1 MLRITIPAE
10 EFWDEVNEEFIYT
23 KEQTLQLE
31 HSLVSLSKMGT
42 KWCKAFLGK
51 QDKNRRRNSGLCQM
65 HDAYPECESR
75 GIQKAH
81 CRKLRR
87 D

>member
-31 HSLVSLSKMGT
+31 HSLVSLSNGNPNGVKRFLANKT
-42 KWCKAFLGK
+42 K
-51 QDKNRRRNSGLCQM
+51 
-65 HDAYPECESR
+65 
-75 GIQKAH
+75 QKKKFWTMSNA
-81 CRKLRR
+81 
-87 D
+87 

>member
-31 HSLVSLSKMGT
+31 
-42 KWCKAFLGK
+42 AF
-51 QDKNRRRNSGLCQM
+51 SGLSFKM
-65 HDAYPECESR
+65 
-75 GIQKAH
+75 GIQKV
-81 CRKLRR
+81 
-87 D
+87 

>member
-31 HSLVSLSKMGT
+31 QFSGLSFKMGI
-42 KWCKAFLGK
+42 KMGQSVLRQAK
-51 QDKNRRRNSGLCQM
+51 QNRGRDFGLCQM
-65 HDAYPECESR
+65 HDIDSECEPR
-75 GIQKAH
+75 CI
-81 CRKLRR
+81 
-87 D
+87 